1 MRRDSTTTLDRRTHR
16 PARPSP
22 DAGDTGVPAAFEPPW
37 PNQGPVTGLD
47 AHAASALDAQA
58 ESLRGPSPW
67 LRFPTE
73 LEAAFHDDSLSAR
86 KRHLLLCSL
95 LGILAFAGAAG
106 LDQRLLPDIQH
117 LLPLVRWPLVVAML
131 LSLALAHRVNG
142 ARYHLA
148 EALTSAYALMVA
160 GVIIWSASASHALTA
175 VTHSVAIFAIPVY
188 LCVVALQRFCYAAP
202 TTLACL
208 LGYSLLVN
216 GRTPDEQLIVAENLK
231 MVWLSGLFAL
241 LANYL
246 FERNERMAYLLRR
259 QDDARRGQLEQLRNR
274 LRRQSMVDGLTGINN
289 RRFLDH
295 WLGKVWAQRDQHREP
310 LGLLVIDVDFFKAYN
325 DHYGHVQGDLC
336 LQHVARIVSSVAQG
350 YQGHAVRFGGEEFV
364 VMLPGCSA
372 AQALRAGQELCRAV
386 SGANL
391 PHRASGAIPVV
402 SVSVGAASMLPSASD
417 SPQALIA
424 LADTALY
431 DAKHKGR
438 NRACGIADGAIAAP
452 LRVRP
457 QASAPAEPLDR
468 IGPSERERQIDT
480 LLESQGRWLVFPPV
494 LERVYE
500 ASRRR
505 LRQWQLFII
514 GMLGVGVFY
523 VLAEG
528 GLNLAPDIIQPLQA
542 LQRDFTLGL
551 VAALLLLW
559 LPIRTWQRE
568 LVFAMCATTLGV
580 FAVHVISRSTT
591 LTVYSY
597 SVVVFLIP
605 AFSTI
610 GARQPIWF
618 SWMPSVTT
626 VVAYLWL
633 MEGQSPI
640 GELIVQDTS
649 IMLTHS
655 VLLSLFGCYT
665 LERRARTAFLLRLK
679 GKQQRRSL
687 RAMSIQLQAMAM
699 TDALTGLSNRRQFDL
714 DMETCWEH
722 ARQHHETVSLLLID
736 VDCFKRYND
745 AHGHVQGDQ
754 CLRQIGEL
762 ILHHAGLA
770 QGLPARIGGEEFGI
784 ILPGWDTH
792 DSLVL
797 GEQLCRAVLAQG
809 ITHGQSSAAPVVTV
823 SIGAATLL
831 PASQA
836 GATPAQGQRQL
847 LSQAD
852 EALYRAKANGRNRVM
867 AATWAVI

>member
-22 DAGDTGVPAAFEPPW
+22 DAGDTGVPLAFEPPW
-37 PNQGPVTGLD
+37 PTQGPVTGLD
-47 AHAASALDAQA
+47 MHASSAIDTEIAA
-58 ESLRGPSPW
+58 LRGPSPW

-73 LEAAFHDDSLSAR
+73 LEAAFHDDSLIAR

-95 LGILAFAGAAG
+95 LGILGFAGAAG
-106 LDQRLLPDIQH
+106 LDQRLLPDIVH

-131 LSLALAHRVNG
+131 LSLALAYRVQG

-148 EALTSAYALMVA
+148 EALTSAYALMIGGFV
-160 GVIIWSASASHALTA
+160 IWSASASHVLTA

-208 LGYSLLVN
+208 LGYTLLVN
-216 GRTPDEQLIVAENLK
+216 GRTPEEQLIVAENLK
-231 MVWLSGLFAL
+231 MIWLSGVFAL

-246 FERNERMAYLLRR
+246 FERHERVAYLLRR
-259 QDDARRGQLEQLRNR
+259 QDDAQRGRLEQLRNR

-295 WLGKVWAQRDQHREP
+295 WLGKVWAQREQRREP

-325 DHYGHVQGDLC
+325 DHYGHVRGDQC
-336 LQHVARIVSSVAQG
+336 LQHVARIVQSVAQG
-350 YQGHAVRFGGEEFV
+350 LQGHAVRFGGEEFV
-364 VMLPGCSA
+364 VMLPGCSP
-372 AQALRAGQELCRAV
+372 AQALRAGHELCRAV
-386 SGANL
+386 SGAKL
-391 PHRASGAIPVV
+391 PHAASGAIPVV
-402 SVSVGAASMLPSASD
+402 SVSVGAASMLPASSD
-417 SPQALIA
+417 TPQALIA
-424 LADTALY
+424 LADAALY
-431 DAKHKGR
+431 EAKRQGR
-438 NRACGIADGAIAAP
+438 NRACGATAHDSAAAP
-452 LRVRP
+452 RARA
-457 QASAPAEPLDR
+457 QAPTQAEPLDR

-480 LLESQGRWLVFPPV
+480 LLEGPARWLVFPRA
-494 LERVYE
+494 LEHVYE

-505 LRQWQLFII
+505 LRQWQLFFI
-514 GMLGVGVFY
+514 GMLGVAVFY
-523 VLAEG
+523 ALAEG
-528 GLNLAPDIIQPLQA
+528 GLSLAPDIIQPIQA

-551 VAALLLLW
+551 IAALLLLW
-559 LPIRTWQRE
+559 LPVRTWQRE
-568 LVFAMCATTLGV
+568 LVFAMCTTVLGV
-580 FAVHVISRSTT
+580 FAVHVLSQSAAI
-591 LTVYSY
+591 TVYSY

-626 VVAYLWL
+626 VGAYLWL
-633 MEGQSPI
+633 MKGQSPL

-679 GKQQRRSL
+679 GKLQRRSL
-687 RAMSIQLQAMAM
+687 RAMSAQLQAMAM

-722 ARQHHETVSLLLID
+722 ARQNHETVSLLLVD

-745 AHGHVQGDQ
+745 AHGHVQGDH
-754 CLRQIGEL
+754 CLRQIAEV
-762 ILHHAGLA
+762 IQHHAAQA
-770 QGLPARIGGEEFGI
+770 QGLSARIGGEEFAI
-784 ILPGWDTH
+784 ILPAWDTH
-792 DSLVL
+792 AALGL

-809 ITHGQSSAAPVVTV
+809 IEHGQSTAAPMVTV
-823 SIGAATLL
+823 SVGAATML
-831 PASQA
+831 PASPTNSGQA
-836 GATPAQGQRQL
+836 PNQRQL

-867 AATWAVI
+867 AATWAVM